1 MTTRP
6 MACAVGAMACLAL
19 AAPACTSPSDQNST
33 VTGGSTAADQ
43 PDATTTDADDR
54 NDAVVDDTTSSA
66 PTIHTGTAAADIPSP
81 SMPNSDPP
89 AAEAILESEQ
99 AESERSPVECAS
111 VDPGQQTFPLDAGG
125 AVHDVQ
131 VFVPTRF
138 DGTEALPL
146 VLNWHGLGSNG
157 GQQAVFT
164 GYEELA
170 EAEGFIVAHPTGV
183 PFGVGG
189 PNSWELGR
197 FDDPGRDDVMFADE
211 LIDHMVAQYCVDE
224 SRVYSTGMSNGGLF
238 TSFLVCGLAHRLAAA
253 ASVAGV
259 THHDGC
265 NPSRAVPFIAL
276 HGTADAVVPFDGS
289 TSDSTLEDGGTPSV
303 FFDQVMPDEFAE
315 FAADMGC
322 HPEPDV
328 DAYSADVIA
337 HSYVGCDDDVPM
349 VFYEIVDGGHTWPN
363 TPMIDLLPEAFGYTT
378 REIDATIDTWAFFEQ
393 HQLRS
398 S

>member
-1 MTTRP
+1 MTTRHRASAVATIICLTLTAT
-6 MACAVGAMACLAL
+6 ACA
-19 AAPACTSPSDQNST
+19 SPSDERSA
-33 VTGGSTAADQ
+33 VTAGSSAPGE
-43 PDATTTDADDR
+43 PDTGADDR
-54 NDAVVDDTTSSA
+54 SDDDLDDTTSSK
-66 PTIHTGTAAADIPSP
+66 PTIATSTVAAGKPTPTTADT
-81 SMPNSDPP
+81 DPP
-89 AAEAILESEQ
+89 ATEATLESE
-99 AESERSPVECAS
+99 RNPVACAS
-111 VDPGQQTFPLDAGG
+111 VEPGQQSFTLDAGG
-125 AVHDVQ
+125 AIHDVQ
-131 VFVPTRF
+131 AFVPRSF

-170 EAEGFIVAHPTGV
+170 EAKGFIVAHPTGV

-197 FDDPGRDDVMFADE
+197 FDDPGRDDVVFADA

-289 TSDSTLEDGGTPSV
+289 ASASTLEGSGTPSV

-315 FAADMGC
+315 FAVDMGC
-322 HPEPDV
+322 HPDPEV

-337 HSYVGCDDDVPM
+337 HSYVGCDDDVPL
-349 VFYEIVDGGHTWPN
+349 VFYEIADGGHTWPN
-363 TPMIDLLPEAFGYTT
+363 TPVIDLLPEAFGYTT
-378 REIDATIDTWAFFEQ
+378 REIDATVDSWAFFEQ